1 MSWWALTYRI
11 QPQIRKKNFLKDPQ
25 HRRSSAS
32 ESCLVHAVSQYYA
45 GREAAVGKLERTCET
60 GGRILS
66 RREALEDCVTFD
78 TPPFISVQATIG
90 TPAAE
95 GVAAVYCV
103 LQSVTGQWAGRR
115 KQ

>member
-1 MSWWALTYRI
+1 MGINLPHSTANEE
-11 QPQIRKKNFLKDPQ
+11 KNFLKDPQ

-32 ESCLVHAVSQYYA
+32 ESCLVRAVSQYYA
-45 GREAAVGKLERTCET
+45 GREAAVGKLERSCET

-78 TPPFISVQATIG
+78 TPPFISVQA
-90 TPAAE
+90 E